1 MESIKAGGAIVS
13 CVDGEGKREA
23 NFTLIFAGCPLTPT
37 LSKSFVSGL
46 VEHLQNALLS
56 VLE

>member
-1 MESIKAGGAIVS
+1 MKPWATVLTVEGYTFKAKV
-13 CVDGEGKREA
+13 
-23 NFTLIFAGCPLTPT
+23 NFAFIFVGCPLTPT

-46 VEHLQNALLS
+46 VEHFQNALLS